1 MITIPVIDISPFAE
15 SGPGAQAVVDAVRT
29 ACEEHGFFV
38 VAGHGIAPDVN
49 EDLDRACRAFFS
61 RPLQEKSGFTP
72 EDGERKRGW
81 WGVGA
86 MATARSLGLESPPD
100 FMEYLGFG
108 PELPDAKRAE
118 YARRDV
124 KHVDNF
130 FAPNV
135 WPDTEGLRHAM
146 ERYHAE
152 AAKLGYRLLRI
163 FATALDLSPDWF
175 DDKFEQPGSSL
186 FVNYYPATVTG
197 PEPGQFRRGQHTDYG
212 ALTVLYTDD
221 ESGLQV
227 QGPDG
232 EWCDV
237 PVVPGAYV
245 INIGDLMARWSNHRW
260 RSSMHRVVCPA
271 DTSIDRLSV
280 PLFFNPS
287 VDVQVQ
293 TVPTCLAP
301 GEPPADP
308 VTSGEWIAKKTYAT
322 T

>member
-1 MITIPVIDISPFAE
+1 MITIPVIDIAPFAE
-15 SGPGAQAVVDAVRT
+15 GRPGARPVVDAVRA

-38 VAGHGIAPDVN
+38 VAGHGIAPYVH

-61 RPLQEKSGFTP
+61 RPVQEKSAFTP

-108 PELPDAKRAE
+108 PELADAKRAE
-118 YARRDV
+118 YTRRGV

-130 FAPNV
+130 FAPNI

-152 AAKLGYRLLRI
+152 AAALGFRLLRI
-163 FATALDLSPDWF
+163 FATALDLPPDWF

-197 PEPGQFRRGQHTDYG
+197 PEPARSAG
-212 ALTVLYTDD
+212 ASTPTT
-221 ESGLQV
+221 
-227 QGPDG
+227 GP
-232 EWCDV
+232 
-237 PVVPGAYV
+237 
-245 INIGDLMARWSNHRW
+245 
-260 RSSMHRVVCPA
+260 
-271 DTSIDRLSV
+271 
-280 PLFFNPS
+280 
-287 VDVQVQ
+287 
-293 TVPTCLAP
+293 
-301 GEPPADP
+301 
-308 VTSGEWIAKKTYAT
+308 
-322 T
+322 